1 MQIIKPI
8 DKTVSSES
16 EIYSSLLSLKGANII
31 ELGCGSGVTARSIV
45 KDFSTDSYI
54 ACEVDKHQHDKNVS
68 SVDHSGI
75 DFIYAGAESIPFE
88 GSSFNV
94 LLMFKSLHHVP
105 TEKMGLAM
113 AEIHR
118 VLKLGGAAYISEPLY
133 SGEFNDLVKI
143 FHDEKEVREAAFKA
157 EKKAVE
163 DGLFQLSSQHFFNVP
178 REFAA
183 FQDFEDKLINN
194 THTSHVLDDITYE
207 KIKSR
212 YFSKADNNGFARF
225 YAPMRV
231 DLLKKI

>member
-1 MQIIKPI
+1 MLKPASVAGLQLMS
-8 DKTVSSES
+8 KTPAT
-16 EIYSSLLSLKGANII
+16 LKVNA
-31 ELGCGSGVTARSIV
+31 L
-45 KDFSTDSYI
+45 
-54 ACEVDKHQHDKNVS
+54 
-68 SVDHSGI
+68 
-75 DFIYAGAESIPFE
+75 
-88 GSSFNV
+88 
-94 LLMFKSLHHVP
+94 
-105 TEKMGLAM
+105 
-113 AEIHR
+113 
-118 VLKLGGAAYISEPLY
+118 
-133 SGEFNDLVKI
+133 
-143 FHDEKEVREAAFKA
+143 
-157 EKKAVE
+157 VE